1 MMGKSA
7 LAEKMVSPVTLS
19 IMYQIDQRISN
30 AIYPLQYL
38 IHSFGL
44 SFHASLASLTLS
56 LREKCIF
63 SANFVHCAQDA
74 AVVS

>member
-1 MMGKSA
+1 MGKSA

-30 AIYPLQYL
+30 AIYPL
-38 IHSFGL
+38 HSFGL

-56 LREKCIF
+56 LRENWIF
-63 SANFVHCAQDA
+63 SANFVHCAED

>member
-1 MMGKSA
+1 MGKSA

-30 AIYPLQYL
+30 AIYPLP
-38 IHSFGL
+38 HSFIWFEF
-44 SFHASLASLTLS
+44 SCIARFAYFVIA
-56 LREKCIF
+56 RENWIF

-74 AVVS
+74 VVS

>member
-1 MMGKSA
+1 MGKSA

-30 AIYPLQYL
+30 AIYPLPH

-44 SFHASLASLTLS
+44 SFHASLASLLTLS
-56 LREKCIF
+56 LRENWIF

-74 AVVS
+74 VVS

>member
-1 MMGKSA
+1 MGKSA

-30 AIYPLQYL
+30 AIYPLP
-38 IHSFGL
+38 HSFGL
-44 SFHASLASLTLS
+44 SFHASLAPLTLS
-56 LREKCIF
+56 LRENWIF

-74 AVVS
+74 VVS